1 MYRVDSIEILS
12 SWFYWLL
19 LLRIPFEGQRE
30 GLALPWQSNFLI
42 FANSNGLKIKAFSL
56 SSTLFTSLSYKNRIF
71 YVSHDS
77 LDMKIFSYIAR
88 DSNSFKCCVFKTNK
102 KVSTTYQVAMP
113 LKLGYACLFEIISM
127 HNLCASVANTAARQ
141 VTMASNFGE

>member
-1 MYRVDSIEILS
+1 MYRLLEFPSRDSVGS
-12 SWFYWLL
+12 SCHPHHSH
-19 LLRIPFEGQRE
+19 R
-30 GLALPWQSNFLI
+30 ANFLI

-56 SSTLFTSLSYKNRIF
+56 LIARFPIKNARIF

-102 KVSTTYQVAMP
+102 KVSSDAP
-113 LKLGYACLFEIISM
+113 EIRLFAIISM
-127 HNLCASVANTAARQ
+127 HNLLADAAVPLRRSSL
-141 VTMASNFGE
+141 SNSQIGSRIHVHLMLLPDKK